1 MYLCYCKPQLLNH
14 VWAVELVQQPGEK
27 VNYDGE
33 TALILLFIIKP
44 DKTDFNS
51 DGFKLLWEKEK
62 DIEVDRLKEW
72 MQEKP

>member
-1 MYLCYCKPQLLNH
+1 MHQLS
-14 VWAVELVQQPGEK
+14 GK
-27 VNYDGE
+27 VDNNGWS
-33 TALILLFIIKP
+33 ALILLFIIKP